1 MLSYLFY
8 KSIIN
13 KVEIHLKNNP
23 LKKAQML
30 LQNEKLF
37 YICTR
42 YQLFDW
48 RDRRNGRVV
57 ECGSLENC

>member
-42 YQLFDW
+42 CQLFD
-48 RDRRNGRVV
+48 
-57 ECGSLENC
+57 